1 MRKVG
6 RVQQVCT
13 AHRYKHA
20 ETKTQAH
27 KHTTQTKTQT
37 QTQTHSVQGTSVHSR
52 QMAEVELYSDGQ
64 YVKSDQEKRT
74 VAAL

>member
-1 MRKVG
+1 MVVYV
-6 RVQQVCT
+6 VQHVCT
-13 AHRYKHA
+13 AQRYKHA
-20 ETKTQAH
+20 DTKTQTH
-27 KHTTQTKTQT
+27 KDTTQT
-37 QTQTHSVQGTSVHSR
+37 QTQTHSVQGTIVHSR

>member
-1 MRKVG
+1 MVVYV
-6 RVQQVCT
+6 VQQVCT

-20 ETKTQAH
+20 DTKTQTH
-27 KHTTQTKTQT
+27 KDTTQT
-37 QTQTHSVQGTSVHSR
+37 QTQTHSVRGTIVHRR